1 MQSPDRQNS
10 DIERLRCEVA
20 ELRSTAGR
28 QRRALVVLGLAVA
41 VFLTTGAAFSLRA
54 FDLVRARRVEVV
66 DEKGDMRVLIASDKD
81 GGFVAIHDAA
91 GNETSRHTAKGQNEK
106 PVPTTHNGK
115 SILEIRNQLLRQ
127 TPEWRAKDPMKPKQD
142 EVRALLGEPDS
153 VSSQNNTGSMWVYR
167 NYFGNQLIVTFDEK
181 ELRMTSAI
189 GL

>member
-1 MQSPDRQNS
+1 MQSPDQKNS
-10 DIERLRCEVA
+10 DIERLSREVA
-20 ELRSTAGR
+20 DLRAVARR
-28 QRRALVVLGLAVA
+28 QRRAMIVLLLAVG
-41 VFLTTGAAFSLRA
+41 VFVSTGAAFYSGA

-81 GGFVAIHDAA
+81 GGFVAIHDAS
-91 GNETSRHTAKGQNEK
+91 GTETSRHTAKGHDEK

-153 VSSQNNTGSMWVYR
+153 VSSQNNTGTMWVYR

-181 ELRMTSAI
+181 EMRMTSAI